1 MPKLQLRR
9 WEVRSLNNFKM
20 PGGGPKV
27 TNPAD
32 VPQGKRKLRVLL
44 RLGKYMAQFW
54 WGYLIALAV
63 NIIANLLA
71 LEGPKLSGYAI
82 SAIEPGQGK
91 VDMDTVV
98 YYCMLMVIFYIVSSL
113 LTYGQQLLMIRLSRG
128 IVKRMR
134 EDIFAKLM
142 RMQVS
147 YFDRTQAGDIIS
159 RISYDI
165 DTLNATLSTDLIQIC
180 SSVVTVIGSLTMMLS
195 ISPKLCLVFAVT
207 VPLAMVVTTKM
218 AGIFRPLFRARS
230 GKLGELNGYAEE
242 LLSGQ
247 KTVRAYSEEPTM
259 IERFAG
265 KNKNAADAYFKA
277 DYYGTMVGPTVN
289 LINNLSL
296 TLVSVFGSILYMG
309 GAISLGDVSSFVL
322 YSRKFSG
329 PINET
334 ANIINELQS
343 AAAAAERVFRLLDE
357 EEESPDDK
365 DAVCY
370 GEEPGMLP
378 VKGHVEA
385 ANVRFGYVPD
395 KEIIHGLHMDIKPGT
410 TAAIVGPTGAGKT
423 TIINLIMRFYDP
435 DSGVIRLEGS
445 DITHAVRASLRQ
457 SYTMVLQ
464 DTWLFSGT
472 IADNIAYGSS
482 KPVSR
487 EEIEKAARAA
497 GIHSFIESLPLGYE
511 TVLTDEGVNISK
523 GQKQLL
529 TIARAMISDSPI
541 LILDEATSNVDSM
554 TEMRIQSAMQKLME
568 NRTCFVIAHRLSTV
582 RNADVIFVLRDGV
595 VIEQGNH
602 DALMAAGGFYARLH
616 GAQYEN

>member
-1 MPKLQLRR
+1 MN
-9 WEVRSLNNFKM
+9 SYKM

-32 VPQGKRKLRVLL
+32 LPQGKKKLRVLL
-44 RLGKYMAQFW
+44 RLGKYMAKLW
-54 WGYLIALAV
+54 WGYLLAMAL
-63 NIIANLLA
+63 NITANLLA
-71 LEGPKLSGYAI
+71 LEGPKLSGSAI
-82 SAIEPGQGK
+82 SAIEPGPGK

-98 YYCMLMVIFYIVSSL
+98 YYCVLMAIFYVISSA
-113 LTYGQQLLMIRLSRG
+113 LTYVQQRLMIWLSRG
-128 IVKRMR
+128 IVRRMR

-142 RMQVS
+142 RLPVG

-165 DTLNATLSTDLIQIC
+165 DTLNATLSTDLVQIC
-180 SSVVTVIGSLTMMLS
+180 SSVVTVVGSLTMMLS

-207 VPLAMVVTTKM
+207 VPLAMVTTTKM

-242 LLSGQ
+242 FLSGQ

-259 IERFAG
+259 IARFAG

-296 TLVSVFGSILYMG
+296 TLVSIFGSILYMG
-309 GAISLGDVSSFVL
+309 GSIGLGDISSFVL

-357 EEESPDDK
+357 PEEMPDDT
-365 DAVCY
+365 DAVVY
-370 GEEPGMLP
+370 GSQPGQIP
-378 VKGHVEA
+378 VKGHVELD
-385 ANVRFGYVPD
+385 NVRFGYVPE
-395 KEIIHGLHMDIKPGT
+395 KEILHGLHMDIGPGT

-435 DSGVIRLEGS
+435 NTGTIRLEEN
-445 DITHAVRASLRQ
+445 DITHAARASLRQ

-472 IADNIAYGSS
+472 IADNIAYGSAS
-482 KPVSR
+482 PVSR
-487 EEIEKAARAA
+487 AQIEEAAKAA
-497 GIHSFIESLPLGYE
+497 GIHSFIESLPQGYE

-554 TEMRIQSAMQKLME
+554 TEMRIQRAMTKLME

-582 RNADVIFVLRDGV
+582 RSADVIFVLRDGE
-595 VIEQGNH
+595 VIEAGNH
-602 DALMAAGGFYARLH
+602 DALMEAGGFYAGLH
-616 GAQYEN
+616 GAQYQR

>member
-1 MPKLQLRR
+1 MN
-9 WEVRSLNNFKM
+9 SYKM

-32 VPQGKRKLRVLL
+32 LPQGKRKLRVLL
-44 RLGKYMAQFW
+44 RLGRYMAKLW
-54 WGYLIALAV
+54 WGYLLAMV
-63 NIIANLLA
+63 LNITANLLA
-71 LEGPKLSGYAI
+71 LEGPKLSGNAI
-82 SAIEPGQGK
+82 SAIEPGPGK

-98 YYCMLMVIFYIVSSL
+98 YYCVLMAIFYVISSA
-113 LTYGQQLLMIRLSRG
+113 LTYVQQRLMIWLSRG
-128 IVKRMR
+128 IVRRMR

-142 RMQVS
+142 RLPVG

-165 DTLNATLSTDLIQIC
+165 DTLNATLSTDLVQIC
-180 SSVVTVIGSLTMMLS
+180 SSVVTVVGSLTMMLS

-207 VPLAMVVTTKM
+207 VPLAMVTTTKM

-242 LLSGQ
+242 FLSGQ

-265 KNKNAADAYFKA
+265 KNQNAADAYFKA

-296 TLVSVFGSILYMG
+296 TLVSIFGSILYMG
-309 GAISLGDVSSFVL
+309 GSIGLGDISSFVL

-357 EEESPDDK
+357 PEEIPDDT
-365 DAVCY
+365 DAVVY
-370 GEEPGMLP
+370 GSQPGQIP
-378 VKGHVEA
+378 VQGHVELG
-385 ANVRFGYVPD
+385 NVRFGYVPG
-395 KEIIHGLHMDIKPGT
+395 KEILHGLHMDIKPGT

-435 DSGVIRLEGS
+435 DTGTIRLEGN
-445 DITHAVRASLRQ
+445 DITHAARASLRQ

-482 KPVSR
+482 HPVSR
-487 EEIEKAARAA
+487 EQIEEAAKAA
-497 GIHSFIESLPLGYE
+497 GIHTFIESLPQGYE
-511 TVLTDEGVNISK
+511 TILTDEGVNISK

-554 TEMRIQSAMQKLME
+554 TEMRIQRAMTKLME

-582 RNADVIFVLRDGV
+582 RSADVIFVLRDGEV
-595 VIEQGNH
+595 MEAGCH
-602 DALMAAGGFYARLH
+602 DALMEKGGFYAKLH
-616 GAQYEN
+616 GAQYEH